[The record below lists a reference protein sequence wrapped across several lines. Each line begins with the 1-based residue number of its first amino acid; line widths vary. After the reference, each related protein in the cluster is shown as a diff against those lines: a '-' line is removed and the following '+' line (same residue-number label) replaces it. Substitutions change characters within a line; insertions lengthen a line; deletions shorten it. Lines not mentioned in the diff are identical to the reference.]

1 MPDNKTR
8 FSPCEC
14 KTGLSRRRFI
24 GNVAATAASAAL
36 LESAAAMAAE
46 RPSAAPKP
54 IQRKIKVGWIGC
66 GGRGA
71 WLAGLFQKHGG
82 FEIHAVADYFPDLVD
97 RCGDALG
104 VDKSR
109 RFTGLSG
116 CKKVLQSGV
125 EALVALDV
133 PCFYSQHAQDAIAA
147 GCHLYMAKPVA
158 VDVPGCLAIEA
169 AGKLATRKNLCF
181 LVDYQMPT
189 DPINVEIAKRIWE
202 GGAGEILAVTTIG
215 GGGGTSMHQD
225 QPKGKTIEP
234 RLRGQIWGN
243 DTPLGGNLILVY
255 DIHSIDCA
263 VWVIRRRPTAATGY
277 SRIYRAQP
285 MSDRFDLCFVTY
297 EYPSGLLWSHQ
308 SFWIPDHGPSL
319 VCNVHGTLASAQ
331 LSYWGKS
338 FLRGGPKHYGG
349 GEVASLYDQG
359 AIRNIAEFYRAIVEG
374 RYDNPTVQRAVDGT
388 LTAILGREAAA
399 RRTRLT
405 MEKLLKEN
413 KRLEVD
419 LSGLKV

>member
-1 MPDNKTR
+1 MLDQQTTSSGRAPNEA
-8 FSPCEC
+8 F
-14 KTGLSRRRFI
+14 SRRQFL
-24 GNVAATAASAAL
+24 GGMAATAASASL
-36 LESAAAMAAE
+36 LGSAAATAADQ
-46 RPSAAPKP
+46 PAAAPKP
-54 IQRKIKVGWIGC
+54 GQRKIRVGWIGC

-116 CKKVLQSGV
+116 CQKVLQSGV

-133 PCFYSQHAQDAIAA
+133 PCFYPQRAQDAIAA

-169 AGKLATRKNLCF
+169 AGKLATQKKLCF

-202 GGAGEILAVTTIG
+202 GGAGELLAVTTIG
-215 GGGGTSMHQD
+215 GGGGTRMHQD

-234 RLRGQIWGN
+234 RLRGQVWSSDI
-243 DTPLGGNLILVY
+243 PLGGDLILVY

-277 SRIYRAQP
+277 SRICRANP
-285 MSDRFDLCFVTY
+285 LTSRFDLCFVTY
-297 EYPSGLLWSHQ
+297 ECPGGLLWNHQ
-308 SFWIPDHGPSL
+308 SFWVPDHGPSL

-331 LSYWGKS
+331 MSYWGKS

-349 GEVASLYDQG
+349 GEVVSLYDQG
-359 AIRNIAEFYRAIVEG
+359 AMRNIAEFYRAIVEA
-374 RYDNPTVQRAVDGT
+374 RFDNPTVQRAVDGT
-388 LTAILGREAAA
+388 LTGILGREAAV

-405 MEKLLKEN
+405 MEEVLKEN
-413 KRLEVD
+413 KKLEVD